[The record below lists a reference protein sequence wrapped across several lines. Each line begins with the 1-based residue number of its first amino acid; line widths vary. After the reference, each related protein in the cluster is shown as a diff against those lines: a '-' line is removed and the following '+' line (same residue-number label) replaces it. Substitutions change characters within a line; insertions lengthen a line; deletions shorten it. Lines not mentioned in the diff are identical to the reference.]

1 METSPLF
8 KELISEEYRN
18 EMLKLIK
25 ELDLHLI
32 YFNNQPRK
40 KSRGF
45 GMGM

>member
-18 EMLKLIK
+18 EMLKLIQ

-32 YFNNQPRK
+32 SFNRDTTNI
-40 KSRGF
+40 SSINSVS
-45 GMGM
+45 

>member
-32 YFNNQPRK
+32 YFNSDTTNI
-40 KSRGF
+40 SSINS
-45 GMGM
+45 